1 MLGTRYETT
10 APTITSNRACSTT
23 ITECTA
29 QQHQTAPPTLTSD
42 RLCGPG
48 PACTDKVNY
57 SYTNATLTANTVCKP
72 CGGCDQAGVTVIS
85 DCTPFHNIV
94 CNTTNAHRSSAGSS
108 AGSERLSAGA
118 DVGIVIAV
126 LVVFAGAGVGFMYYT
141 KSHKKELEQKDALH
155 ELLLEE
161 SRGEKE
167 DIEDKLEEAT
177 GLNSRMLNAWQIKV
191 CDVELGPA
199 VAEGA
204 AGTVH
209 DGRYAGHRVAVK
221 VLKRPIDPE
230 LSPEVAEDFARECA
244 TLMSIRAKHLL
255 IFFGAGTMAD
265 NRPFMVTEYMALG
278 SLKRVLADFDRAL
291 GWPVRIRLAAQ
302 VADGMAYLH
311 SLKIVHRDLKSDN
324 VLLDDEVN
332 AKVAD
337 FGTSKLVTKSRAQLQ
352 TAGATGETSFGGD
365 DQMQS
370 EAFQATMTKGVGT
383 PLWMAPELF
392 VGGTKYGPEVDIYS
406 FGMIMWE
413 LATRK
418 VPWAEEI
425 AETQYIHFFGAL
437 SKALEDGDRPGV
449 PAEVVQVAPEFVALM
464 QECWATDAAAR
475 PAAAAVAARLLVAP

>member
-1 MLGTRYETT
+1 MLK
-10 APTITSNRACSTT
+10 
-23 ITECTA
+23 
-29 QQHQTAPPTLTSD
+29 Q
-42 RLCGPG
+42 
-48 PACTDKVNY
+48 
-57 SYTNATLTANTVCKP
+57 
-72 CGGCDQAGVTVIS
+72 
-85 DCTPFHNIV
+85 
-94 CNTTNAHRSSAGSS
+94 
-108 AGSERLSAGA
+108 
-118 DVGIVIAV
+118 
-126 LVVFAGAGVGFMYYT
+126 
-141 KSHKKELEQKDALH
+141 
-155 ELLLEE
+155 
-161 SRGEKE
+161 
-167 DIEDKLEEAT
+167 
-177 GLNSRMLNAWQIKV
+177 
-191 CDVELGPA
+191 
-199 VAEGA
+199 
-204 AGTVH
+204 
-209 DGRYAGHRVAVK
+209 
-221 VLKRPIDPE
+221 PIDPE

-244 TLMSIRAKHLL
+244 TLMSIRHKHLL

-425 AETQYIHFFGAL
+425 AETQYIYFYGAL
-437 SKALEDGDRPGV
+437 SKALDDGTRPGV
-449 PAEVVQVAPEFVALM
+449 PAEAVQVAPEFVALM
-464 QECWATDAAAR
+464 QACWATDPAAR
-475 PAAAAVAARLLVAP
+475 PAAGAVAAELLVAP